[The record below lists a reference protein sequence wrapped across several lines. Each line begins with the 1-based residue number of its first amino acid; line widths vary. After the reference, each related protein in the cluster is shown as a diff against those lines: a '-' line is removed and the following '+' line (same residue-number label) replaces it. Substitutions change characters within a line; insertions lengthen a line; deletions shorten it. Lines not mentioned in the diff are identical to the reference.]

1 MKLLVCG
8 GMGFIGST
16 FIRNHLSK
24 NPSDQIVNLD
34 NLTTGSN
41 VKNLEKIDETN
52 YQFINDDIK
61 NHETVNKITND
72 VDVIVNFAAETHVDR
87 SISNPKQFLETNIL
101 GTYTLLEAAK
111 KHETLFVHIST
122 DEIYGDA
129 ANQDSFNEKSILKP
143 SNPYSASKAAADH
156 LVNSYARTYGIK
168 CIITRCTNN
177 FGPYQFPEKLIP
189 KTIIRAQKN
198 LKVPL
203 YGDGNQIRDFTH
215 VSDIAESVVLSIEK
229 NSTNG
234 KFFNSGTGKPTTIND
249 IVKYVFENIEQVSEE
264 QIDLK
269 KLNNV
274 LEITKLKEFVNN
286 LPEGID
292 TNVGEEGI
300 KVSGGQKQRISI
312 ARALIRK
319 PELLILDDC
328 LSAVDVITEKH
339 ILGRLKKE
347 VDDRSSLVV
356 SHRISTI
363 RDADL
368 ILVID
373 EGQFVERGTHA
384 ELIKKGGL
392 YYEMDRKQESS

>member
-8 GMGFIGST
+8 GMGFIGSA
-16 FIRNHLSK
+16 FIRNHLNK
-24 NPSDQIVNLD
+24 NPNDQIVNLD

-41 VKNLEKIDETN
+41 VKNLEKIDESN

-129 ANQDSFNEKSILKP
+129 VNQDSFSEKSILKP

-156 LVNSYARTYGIK
+156 LVSSYARTYGIK

-177 FGPYQFPEKLIP
+177 FGPFQFPEKLIP

-203 YGDGNQIRDFTH
+203 YGNGDQIRSWIYVLDHVSAIESLISKGLDGEIYNITSWNEISNKTIVEKILNIMGKSNNLVEYVGDRPGHDKRYSIDSSKIQNQI
-215 VSDIAESVVLSIEK
+215 
-229 NSTNG
+229 G
-234 KFFNSGTGKPTTIND
+234 WKP
-249 IVKYVFENIEQVSEE
+249 KYNFEQA
-264 QIDLK
+264 
-269 KLNNV
+269 
-274 LEITKLKEFVNN
+274 LKETVVWYLQNQDWWEPLVN
-286 LPEGID
+286 E
-292 TNVGEEGI
+292 
-300 KVSGGQKQRISI
+300 K
-312 ARALIRK
+312 
-319 PELLILDDC
+319 ILHPQPWT
-328 LSAVDVITEKH
+328 LSW
-339 ILGRLKKE
+339 
-347 VDDRSSLVV
+347 
-356 SHRISTI
+356 
-363 RDADL
+363 
-368 ILVID
+368 
-373 EGQFVERGTHA
+373 
-384 ELIKKGGL
+384 
-392 YYEMDRKQESS
+392 

>member
-8 GMGFIGST
+8 GMGFIGSA

-41 VKNLEKIDETN
+41 VKNLEKIDESN

-72 VDVIVNFAAETHVDR
+72 IDAIVNFAAETHVDR

-129 ANQDSFNEKSILKP
+129 TNQDSFNEKSILKP

-156 LVNSYARTYGIK
+156 LVSSYARTYGIK

-177 FGPYQFPEKLIP
+177 FGPFQFPEKLIP

-203 YGDGNQIRDFTH
+203 YGDGNQIRSWIYVLDH
-215 VSDIAESVVLSIEK
+215 VSAIESLITKGDPGEAYNITSWNEISNKTIVGKILSIM
-229 NSTNG
+229 G
-234 KFFNSGTGKPTTIND
+234 KSN
-249 IVKYVFENIEQVSEE
+249 
-264 QIDLK
+264 
-269 KLNNV
+269 
-274 LEITKLKEFVNN
+274 
-286 LPEGID
+286 
-292 TNVGEEGI
+292 
-300 KVSGGQKQRISI
+300 
-312 ARALIRK
+312 
-319 PELLILDDC
+319 
-328 LSAVDVITEKH
+328 
-339 ILGRLKKE
+339 
-347 VDDRSSLVV
+347 
-356 SHRISTI
+356 
-363 RDADL
+363 DL
-368 ILVID
+368 IEYVGDRPGHDKRYSID
-373 EGQFVERGTHA
+373 SSKIQNEIGWKPAYDFDNA
-384 ELIKKGGL
+384 IKQTVDWYLKNKDWWEPL
-392 YYEMDRKQESS
+392 ADEKMLHPQPWTLSW